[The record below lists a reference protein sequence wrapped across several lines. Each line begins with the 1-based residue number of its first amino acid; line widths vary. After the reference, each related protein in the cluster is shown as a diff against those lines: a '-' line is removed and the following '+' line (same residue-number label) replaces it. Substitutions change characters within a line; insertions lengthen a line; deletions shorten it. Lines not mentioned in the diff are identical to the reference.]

1 VIQCTHQYNS
11 FKKADISFAINVMKK
26 LIFTI
31 LALIFLATPAGVLA
45 EDQQIICPQPY
56 GGGVVCGIRTHASVN
71 TGLGDNL
78 AVVGGILLVS
88 SLVFLFLSKRFNSE
102 TRIKQTMS
110 YSIDKS

>member
-1 VIQCTHQYNS
+1 
-11 FKKADISFAINVMKK
+11 MKK
-26 LIFTI
+26 LIFVIT
-31 LALIFLATPAGVLA
+31 ALIFLAVPAQALA
-45 EDQQIICPQPY
+45 EEIQVICPQPY
-56 GGGVVCGIRTHASVN
+56 GGGVVCGVHTPVN

-88 SLVFLFLSKRFNSE
+88 SLVFLFLSKKFNSE